1 MSMNVPSA
9 QNDPQTDLWLPGC
22 TSSSYRDRVCKPNEA
37 NKCTGGGKQSVD
49 TRLPETSTAQNVTRK
64 SACTH
69 THTHTHTHL
78 WFLFA
83 FDDAAALRVLDVV
96 LRLRKQ
102 QLLGRRFQVLLASV
116 LQGEEASSSSR
127 NGNKRKLESRQNKQT
142 NKQTNK
148 KQQQESSVVCCH

>member
-1 MSMNVPSA
+1 MIPRRTCGCQDAHPPHTVTESASQTKQINAQVVESSQWTPGFPKPQQPKMSHEKA
-9 QNDPQTDLWLPGC
+9 
-22 TSSSYRDRVCKPNEA
+22 RA
-37 NKCTGGGKQSVD
+37 
-49 TRLPETSTAQNVTRK
+49 
-64 SACTH
+64 
-69 THTHTHTHL
+69 HTHTHL

>member
-1 MSMNVPSA
+1 MIPRRTCGCQDAHPPHTVTESASQTKQINAQVVESSQWTRGFPKPQQPKMSHEKA
-9 QNDPQTDLWLPGC
+9 
-22 TSSSYRDRVCKPNEA
+22 RA
-37 NKCTGGGKQSVD
+37 
-49 TRLPETSTAQNVTRK
+49 
-64 SACTH
+64 
-69 THTHTHTHL
+69 HTHTHL

-142 NKQTNK
+142 NK
-148 KQQQESSVVCCH
+148 KQQQQRQQAIVIVTHTDTRYARYT

>member
-1 MSMNVPSA
+1 MIPRRTCGCQDAHLPHTVTESASQTKQINAQVVESSQWTPGFPKPQQPKMSHEKA
-9 QNDPQTDLWLPGC
+9 
-22 TSSSYRDRVCKPNEA
+22 RA
-37 NKCTGGGKQSVD
+37 
-49 TRLPETSTAQNVTRK
+49 
-64 SACTH
+64 
-69 THTHTHTHL
+69 HTHTHL

-116 LQGEEASSSSR
+116 LQGEEASSSSSR

>member
-1 MSMNVPSA
+1 MIPRRTCGCQDAHPPHTVTESASQTKQINAQVVESSQWTRGFPKPQQPKMSHEKA
-9 QNDPQTDLWLPGC
+9 
-22 TSSSYRDRVCKPNEA
+22 RA
-37 NKCTGGGKQSVD
+37 
-49 TRLPETSTAQNVTRK
+49 
-64 SACTH
+64 
-69 THTHTHTHL
+69 HTHTHL

-116 LQGEEASSSSR
+116 LQGEEASSSSSR